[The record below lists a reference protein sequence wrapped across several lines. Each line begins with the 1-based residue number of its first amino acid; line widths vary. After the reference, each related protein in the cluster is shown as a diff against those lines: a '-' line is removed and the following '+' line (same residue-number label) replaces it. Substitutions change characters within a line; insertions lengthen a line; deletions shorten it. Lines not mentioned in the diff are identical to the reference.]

1 MSNLTWTIAKREWV
15 SRFNS
20 PVAYVFMI
28 IFLVLMGF
36 FTFNISRFY
45 ETGQADL
52 SQSFFIWHPWLYL
65 ILIPAVSMGIWSEER
80 RANTI
85 EVLFTLPVTPMQA
98 IVGKFLASWAFV
110 ALAIVLTFPI
120 IWTTNYLG
128 KPDGGVIFSGYLGT
142 ILLAGAYLSIGMF
155 TSAMSKNQV
164 ISFIVAVVIGLFLIL
179 AGFPPV
185 TDFLSDFLPANIV
198 DGVAGFSFVSHFETL
213 QRGIIDFRDL
223 FYFGSVIAFMLFSTQ
238 VVLSNKASS

>member
-1 MSNLTWTIAKREWV
+1 
-15 SRFNS
+15 
-20 PVAYVFMI
+20 
-28 IFLVLMGF
+28 
-36 FTFNISRFY
+36 
-45 ETGQADL
+45 
-52 SQSFFIWHPWLYL
+52 
-65 ILIPAVSMGIWSEER
+65 MGIWSEER

-110 ALAIVLTFPI
+110 ALAIILTFPV
-120 IWTTNYLG
+120 IWTVNYLG
-128 KPDGGVIFSGYLGT
+128 DPDGGVIFSGYLGSV
-142 ILLAGAYLSIGMF
+142 LLAGAYLSIGMF

-185 TDFLSDFLPANIV
+185 TDFFSEFLPTKVV
-198 DGVAGFSFVSHFETL
+198 DGIAGFSFVSHFETL
-213 QRGIIDFRDL
+213 QRGVIDFRDL
-223 FYFGSVIAFMLFSTQ
+223 FYFGSVIVFMLFTTQ